1 MQNQWAEVDRSDT
14 RGLWAEERL
23 CFLNMWFG
31 ELGSVDY
38 RGEKLYEK
46 AMGLRGKK

>member
-1 MQNQWAEVDRSDT
+1 MYERIV
-14 RGLWAEERL
+14 GLKKDYV
-23 CFLNMWFG
+23 FLNMWFG